1 MAPDSPPPSP
11 PPPQRILLVTGLL
24 GAGKTTVLKVL
35 EDLGWETID
44 NFPMRLLDRLLATK
58 PGGSADQASQSALAP
73 LAIGFDSRTRGFDP
87 RAIIDQVKRL
97 ARRSDVAVTTLF
109 LDCSG
114 AELERRYN
122 ETRRRHPLAQ
132 DRPAALGIA
141 AERELLEPLR
151 RWAELVISTTDF
163 AANQLQQA
171 IRERFAPE
179 SSQGTTL
186 TISSFGFARGTPPLA
201 DLVFDV
207 RFLDNPHWI
216 AALRPLTGQD
226 EAVAAHIRT
235 DPAWGPAFAQ
245 IRDLLLLLLPRYAAQ
260 GKAYVQVAFGC
271 TGGRH
276 RSVTFAEE
284 IARALRAA
292 GFAPTLLH
300 RNLAARAVDQLEDA
314 AAR

>member
-1 MAPDSPPPSP
+1 MAADSP

-24 GAGKTTVLKVL
+24 GAGKTTALKVL

-44 NFPMRLLDRLLATK
+44 NFPVRLLDRLLATK
-58 PGGSADQASQSALAP
+58 PGGGNEPATAPAP

-87 RAIIDQVKRL
+87 RAIIDQVKKL
-97 ARRSDVAVTTLF
+97 ARRADLAVTTLF

-171 IRERFAPE
+171 IRERFAAQ

-216 AALRPLTGQD
+216 DALRPLTGQD

-235 DPAWGPAFAQ
+235 DVAWAESFAQ

-276 RSVTFAEE
+276 RSVYFAEE

-300 RNLAARAVDQLEDA
+300 RNLAARSIDQIEDA
-314 AAR
+314 QAK